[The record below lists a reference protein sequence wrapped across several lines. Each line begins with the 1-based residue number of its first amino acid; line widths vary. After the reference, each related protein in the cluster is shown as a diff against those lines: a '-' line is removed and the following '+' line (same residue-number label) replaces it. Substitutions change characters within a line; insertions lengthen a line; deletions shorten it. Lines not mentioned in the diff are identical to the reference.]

1 MVREF
6 AEEGAPMAVHRE
18 LRGGER
24 SCERQRRQA
33 GADDGAAV
41 PTSRGR
47 RERQQLCGGCDAPR
61 VQFSEVSI
69 TLGGVHRLSEE
80 SKEEARLPK
89 MPEDVDELST
99 TARKTSTCES
109 RV

>member
-1 MVREF
+1 MSPHGTDVE
-6 AEEGAPMAVHRE
+6 P
-18 LRGGER
+18 
-24 SCERQRRQA
+24 S
-33 GADDGAAV
+33 
-41 PTSRGR
+41 TS
-47 RERQQLCGGCDAPR
+47 R

-99 TARKTSTCES
+99 TARKTSTI
-109 RV
+109 V

>member
-1 MVREF
+1 M
-6 AEEGAPMAVHRE
+6 GAP
-18 LRGGER
+18 
-24 SCERQRRQA
+24 
-33 GADDGAAV
+33 
-41 PTSRGR
+41 TSDVSASMSPHGT
-47 RERQQLCGGCDAPR
+47 EPSTSR

-99 TARKTSTCES
+99 TPRKTSTM
-109 RV
+109 V

>member
-1 MVREF
+1 M
-6 AEEGAPMAVHRE
+6 
-18 LRGGER
+18 RGTDVSVAMSSPHGTDTEP
-24 SCERQRRQA
+24 S
-33 GADDGAAV
+33 
-41 PTSRGR
+41 TS
-47 RERQQLCGGCDAPR
+47 R

-99 TARKTSTCES
+99 TARKTSTM
-109 RV
+109 V